1 MSEKDLVIE
10 LLEIAEVEEGGKVD
24 FTDRA
29 KEIIKELAEEYK
41 ESHIYKQSVSKT
53 PDWIKTATAAEV
65 YIQMCDRIVEAPT
78 IAHMMSIPKILLPI
92 LWEKLQEEG
101 PAGQQAEDKT
111 QWQESAES

>member
-29 KEIIKELAEEYK
+29 KEIVAELAAEYK
-41 ESHIYKQSVSKT
+41 ESEIYKSNVEKI
-53 PDWIKTATAAEV
+53 PEWIKTATAAEV
-65 YIQMCDRIVEAPT
+65 YIQMCDRITQAPT
-78 IAHMMSIPKILLPI
+78 IIHMMSAIKILMPI
-92 LWEKLQEEG
+92 LGEKLQAEDT
-101 PAGQQAEDKT
+101 AGQQAEDNT

>member
-29 KEIIKELAEEYK
+29 KEIVKRLAAEYK
-41 ESHIYKQSVSKT
+41 ESEIYKQSVKEM
-53 PDWIKTATAAEV
+53 PEWIKTATAAEV
-65 YIQMCDRIVEAPT
+65 YIQMCDRITQAPT
-78 IAHMMSIPKILLPI
+78 IMHMMSAIKVLMPI
-92 LWEKLQEEG
+92 LWEKLQAEG
-101 PAGQQAEDKT
+101 PAGQQAEDNT